1 MNSTPFLAKTHGLP
15 QHRLSHCY
23 SVYGLRLRTPI
34 PLTIPE
40 LPEESSCDIDV
51 LAGDPVFFEE
61 SLRHLNLNSDWAQ
74 AHRLPARW
82 VYARIDGMF
91 DFLISPDGSQ
101 VFYRLSGELSM
112 ASFETYLL
120 GLLMKAVLIKRDI
133 HSLHASS
140 VVIDGKAVAFMGSS
154 GFGKSSLAAC
164 FVSAGYPL
172 LTDDVLRLD
181 EDSGVWAYP
190 GPACLKLLPDARHC
204 WLDGS
209 CEGVPMDHGSDKWL
223 FPVAAELQW
232 RSRAPLAA
240 IYCMIGSERARDAK
254 HICIDALKPG
264 EALLEVFCGIYTDSV
279 VEPDRVTHPMDAAR
293 RIADAVPVRRLT
305 YPWHLGSLLD
315 VRNAILA
322 DARDHK

>member
-1 MNSTPFLAKTHGLP
+1 MNSSPLLAKTDGLP
-15 QHRLSHCY
+15 QHGSSHCY
-23 SVYGLRLRTPI
+23 SVYGLRVRTTI

-61 SLRHLNLNSDWAQ
+61 SRRHLNLKSDWAQ
-74 AHRLPARW
+74 AHRLPGRW

-101 VFYRLSGELSM
+101 ILYRLLAELSM

-140 VVIDGKAVAFMGSS
+140 VVIDGKAVAFLGIS

-190 GPACLKLLPDARHC
+190 GPACLKLLPDARC

-209 CEGVPMDHGSDKWL
+209 CAGVPMDPGSDKWL
-223 FPVAAELQW
+223 FPVAAELQSG
-232 RSRAPLAA
+232 SRAPLAA
-240 IYCMIGSERARDAK
+240 IYCMMGPERAREAK
-254 HICIDALKPG
+254 QIGLM
-264 EALLEVFCGIYTDSV
+264 L
-279 VEPDRVTHPMDAAR
+279 
-293 RIADAVPVRRLT
+293 
-305 YPWHLGSLLD
+305 
-315 VRNAILA
+315 
-322 DARDHK
+322 